1 MKNLKYI
8 LIGLFCLTA
17 NAQLISDESYLD
29 SDFLKFKNDLL
40 NCVIKK
46 DTTKLKEFL
55 AKRVFESNDGCGYPG
70 CSKEE
75 FIKYYFNEGAE
86 QSWNEMFKIIRF
98 GFIRDK
104 DENPERIVPHDSTI
118 FYGPWYLKN
127 VDTDNEIIVLGE
139 NVNIREK
146 PSLKAKII
154 RTVSY
159 EKFKCDCNILTTKK
173 TTYQIIDGIGWLE
186 IKLSSGEIGYVAS
199 ELTSYDLIKEM
210 TIAKVNGLWKIISFY
225 QSPGC

>member
-1 MKNLKYI
+1 MKNLIYI
-8 LIGLFCLTA
+8 LIGLFCFSA
-17 NAQLISDESYLD
+17 NAQLINDESYLD
-29 SDFLKFKNDLL
+29 SEFLKFKNDLL

-55 AKRVFESNDGCGYPG
+55 AEKVFESNDGCGYPG

-75 FIKYYFNEGAE
+75 FIKYYFNESAE
-86 QSWNEMFKIIRF
+86 QSWNDMFKIIRF
-98 GFIRDK
+98 GFIREK
-104 DENPERIVPHDSTI
+104 DENPERIVPHDSII
-118 FYGPWYLKN
+118 FYGPSYLKN

-146 PSLKAKII
+146 PSLKAKVI
-154 RTVSY
+154 RTASF

-210 TIAKVNGLWKIISFY
+210 TIAKVNGEWKIISFY

>member
-1 MKNLKYI
+1 M
-8 LIGLFCLTA
+8 
-17 NAQLISDESYLD
+17 
-29 SDFLKFKNDLL
+29 

-46 DTTKLKEFL
+46 DTTKLKELL
-55 AKRVFESNDGCGYPG
+55 AERVFESNDGCGYPG

-86 QSWNEMFKIIRF
+86 RSWNDMFKIIRF

-118 FYGPWYLKN
+118 FYGPSYLKN

-154 RTVSY
+154 RTASF

-173 TTYQIIDGIGWLE
+173 TTYQIVEGIGWLE

-199 ELTSYDLIKEM
+199 ELTSSDLIKEM
-210 TIAKVNGLWKIISFY
+210 TIAKVNGEWKIISFY

>member
-1 MKNLKYI
+1 MKSLIYI

-46 DTTKLKEFL
+46 DTTKLKELL
-55 AKRVFESNDGCGYPG
+55 AERVFESNDGCGYPG

-86 QSWNEMFKIIRF
+86 RSWNDMFKIIRF

-118 FYGPWYLKN
+118 FYGPSYLKN

-154 RTVSY
+154 RTASF

-173 TTYQIIDGIGWLE
+173 TTYQIVEGIGWLE

-199 ELTSYDLIKEM
+199 ELTSSDLIKEM
-210 TIAKVNGLWKIISFY
+210 TIAKVNGEWKIISFY

>member
-1 MKNLKYI
+1 MKNLIYI

-55 AKRVFESNDGCGYPG
+55 AEKVFESNDGCGYPG

-75 FIKYYFNEGAE
+75 FIKYYFNESSE
-86 QSWNEMFKIIRF
+86 QSWNDMFKIIRF
-98 GFIRDK
+98 GFIREK

-118 FYGPWYLKN
+118 FYGPSYLKN

-146 PSLKAKII
+146 PSLKAKVI
-154 RTVSY
+154 RTATF

-173 TTYQIIDGIGWLE
+173 TTYQIIDGINWLE

-199 ELTSYDLIKEM
+199 ELTSYDMIKEM
-210 TIAKVNGLWKIISFY
+210 TIAKVNGKWKIISFY